1 MRRRTI
7 LTILTLAGV
16 SACAWGYDEH
26 YYAGGPD
33 RLAMAAAAPA
43 YRGRAWAGPQAVR
56 TPFEGD
62 LSGPGL
68 AQLDDWL
75 KDTPEG
81 RAIVTLGF
89 ADAANGVIS
98 VETADRAN
106 IWFRRYADSNRDMT
120 ITDPEIRT
128 ALVAASRR
136 YMRPPHRP

>member
-7 LTILTLAGV
+7 LTILALAGV

-26 YYAGGPD
+26 YYAPGWTV
-33 RLAMAAAAPA
+33 AAPPPAPA
-43 YRGRAWAGPQAVR
+43 YRGRAWAGPR
-56 TPFEGD
+56 PMRMPFEGA

-81 RAIVTLGF
+81 RTIVTLGF
-89 ADAANGVIS
+89 GDAANGVIS

-106 IWFRRYADSNRDMT
+106 IWFRRYADTNRDMT

-136 YMRPPHRP
+136 YRRPPR